1 MVSSIIYKMRLY
13 LETLPG
19 KINKDN
25 LEQYKRNT
33 LTENLILS
41 NEGIFKITNNNI
53 LKKNINDGTFR
64 NYNIAN
70 NNFILDNSH
79 YSYDKFYKIPF
90 DHSNVKK
97 TIDIFSLNEKSKS
110 KLVIEYIKNN
120 ISDIYFDIHDTP
132 NSPLIIS
139 DITTLVSLLN

>member
-1 MVSSIIYKMRLY
+1 MRLY